1 MFANL
6 IKRAG
11 YSSITKKR
19 IRNFAWIGASMAA
32 ALATAGPVAAD
43 YPEKAITLVAPYG
56 AGGSSDIASRTLA
69 KHAEKYVGQP
79 IQVVNRTG
87 AGGVVGST
95 SVLKSEPDGYT
106 LLLARI
112 GSHAVTPAR
121 NPSIPYSWDSF
132 TYLGLLELNPLVCV
146 VNADLPYKTIE
157 DLAKKLKSD
166 PGTINFASAGVGTV
180 DFMTSYRL
188 LLVTGAGKD
197 AAVHIPA
204 GSGGKAV
211 TSVVGG
217 HTDYTCQN
225 LAPAKSNLDAG
236 KLRALLVTTPDR
248 IPSLPDVPTAR
259 EAGYPDLEGM
269 VGWSAL
275 TAPPD
280 LPKTVKNF
288 WVDVLEKVKNDPEWV
303 AATKKL
309 GSVPYIQSSEET
321 LKFVERQYD
330 IYHELAKEL
339 DLIIQ

>member
-1 MFANL
+1 MLTSQTNRPDYAAGP
-6 IKRAG
+6 KRVLRLL
-11 YSSITKKR
+11 T
-19 IRNFAWIGASMAA
+19 WIGVGCAVALGTVIPASAE
-32 ALATAGPVAAD
+32 
-43 YPEKAITLVAPYG
+43 YPTKAITIVAPYG

-69 KHAEKYVGQP
+69 KHAEKYVGKP
-79 IQVVNRTG
+79 IRVVNRTG

-95 SVLKSEPDGYT
+95 SVLKSDPDGYT

-121 NPSIPYSWDSF
+121 NPTIPYTWNSF

-146 VNADLPYKTIE
+146 VNADSPYKTIE
-157 DLAKKLKSD
+157 DLVHKLKTE
-166 PGTINFASAGVGTV
+166 PGTVNFSSAAVGSV

-188 LLVTGAGKD
+188 LLVTGADKD

-225 LAPAKSNLDAG
+225 LAPAKSNLEAG

-259 EAGYPDLEGM
+259 EAGYHDLEGM
-269 VGWSAL
+269 VGWSAF
-275 TAPPD
+275 TAPPN
-280 LPKTVKNF
+280 LPDEVKNF
-288 WVDVLEKVKNDPEWV
+288 WVDVLAKIKGDREWV
-303 AATKKL
+303 AATKQL
-309 GSVPYIQSSEET
+309 GSVPHVLSPDET
-321 LKFVERQYD
+321 LKFIERQYN
-330 IYHELAKEL
+330 IYHQLAKDL
-339 DLIIQ
+339 DLIIR

>member
-1 MFANL
+1 MPNARKARHAAWL
-6 IKRAG
+6 AVLSVI
-11 YSSITKKR
+11 SICL
-19 IRNFAWIGASMAA
+19 
-32 ALATAGPVAAD
+32 LATGVNAA

-56 AGGSSDIASRTLA
+56 AGGSSDIASRMLA
-69 KHAEKYVGQP
+69 KYARKFVGQP

-95 SVLKSEPDGYT
+95 SVLNSKPDGYT

-121 NPSIPYSWDSF
+121 NPKIAYTWDSF

-146 VNADLPYKTIE
+146 VNAKSPYKTIK
-157 DLAKKLKSD
+157 DLADKLRND
-166 PGTINFASAGVGTV
+166 PGKLNFSSAAVGTV

-188 LLVTGAGKD
+188 LLVVGAGKD
-197 AAVHIPA
+197 AAVHIPT
-204 GSGGKAV
+204 GSGGSAV

-225 LAPAKSNLDAG
+225 LAPSMSNIQAG
-236 KLRALLVTTPDR
+236 KLRPLIVTTPER
-248 IPSLPDVPTAR
+248 VPSLPDVPTAR

-275 TAPPD
+275 AAPPK
-280 LPKTVKNF
+280 LPKEVINY
-288 WVDVLEKVKNDPEWV
+288 WVGVLEKIKNDKDWL

-309 GSVPYIQSSEET
+309 GSVPHILSPDET
-321 LKFVERQYD
+321 KKFVERQYN
-330 IYHELAKEL
+330 IYHGLAKDL
-339 DLIIQ
+339 GLIIK